1 FGFSAR
7 TFRPPD
13 APLALSLVAT
23 LRFLALR
30 GRSDDLSALAVAR
43 LNTRGVLKLPRLM
56 SVALSHGHGN
66 CSSVGDDLTGH
77 PILPSPSQSSSV
89 QAESCRVSFRR
100 AFGAGVTAFGAA
112 TPVPP
117 KTTQQQRNE
126 STKHIT
132 LDERSGGDRPPS
144 LVGSIDQ
151 GTSSSRFLL
160 VDSDGSLLS
169 TAQVEFRQIF
179 PESSPH
185 RPGGS
190 CVGWHEHDPFD
201 IYDSVAACVARTF
214 EELAGLGLDLTEESG
229 RAGLVKTVGIT
240 NQRETT
246 VAWNDRTGRVYHN
259 AIVWDDT
266 RTAPT
271 AEAII
276 RENSTGASGGGGHRP
291 AQGQNGPADRVVLR
305 RDEGAVAHRQHPR
318 AAGRPDL
325 RRRAPARAVRDG
337 RRLAAVHAHGI
348 PPGGVGGRAGRAS
361 RARGRRVQD
370 GGVEREP
377 VADDGPGVAEMGRGD
392 RGVRLPARLHPRHR
406 VPGDG
411 LALRGVVV
419 GSMLG
424 DQQAALFGQ
433 SCFNAGEAKCTYG
446 TGLFLLMV
454 TGGVPVPSKNGLLT
468 TVAYQLCDK
477 AGQKLPP
484 VYALEGS
491 VAFSGST
498 IGWLRDRIEL
508 IGSASETEALALSVP
523 CNGNMYLVPA
533 FSGLFC
539 PHWKSSARGCIV
551 GLTATHSKA
560 HIVRAALEASA
571 FQAKEVFDAMI
582 IDSQVNLLEN
592 LRVDGGATAN
602 KFLLQFQAD
611 LLNVPVIRPKYLETT
626 AMGVAYGAG
635 LAVGLW
641 TLSDLKEKWKQDRV
655 FSPTMPEA
663 VRVRN
668 LKGWSKA
675 IKRSLEWT
683 EEDD

>member
-1 FGFSAR
+1 
-7 TFRPPD
+7 
-13 APLALSLVAT
+13 
-23 LRFLALR
+23 
-30 GRSDDLSALAVAR
+30 
-43 LNTRGVLKLPRLM
+43 M
-56 SVALSHGHGN
+56 
-66 CSSVGDDLTGH
+66 
-77 PILPSPSQSSSV
+77 PSPSGGFECKVSV
-89 QAESCRVSFRR
+89 
-100 AFGAGVTAFGAA
+100 
-112 TPVPP
+112 
-117 KTTQQQRNE
+117 NE
-126 STKHIT
+126 SVLRSF
-132 LDERSGGDRPPS
+132 LDRSGGDRPPS

-201 IYDSVAACVARTF
+201 IYDSVATCVARTF

-276 RENSTGASGGGGHRP
+276 RENSTGAGQEVEGIDLLRAKTGLPIASYFAGTKVRWLIDNIPALRDDLTSDDERPHVRFGTVDVWLLYMLTGYRRAVSEDELGERLAHEGGAYKTEASNASRWLMM
-291 AQGQNGPADRVVLR
+291 DLESLR
-305 RDEGAVAHRQHPR
+305 WDEGCV
-318 AAGRPDL
+318 
-325 RRRAPARAVRDG
+325 RAVVSGSACWDG
-337 RRLAAVHAHGI
+337 SAHDTIPATCLPEIEASVCRLGCIRGI
-348 PPGGVGGRAGRAS
+348 ACR
-361 RARGRRVQD
+361 
-370 GGVEREP
+370 
-377 VADDGPGVAEMGRGD
+377 
-392 RGVRLPARLHPRHR
+392 
-406 VPGDG
+406 GDG